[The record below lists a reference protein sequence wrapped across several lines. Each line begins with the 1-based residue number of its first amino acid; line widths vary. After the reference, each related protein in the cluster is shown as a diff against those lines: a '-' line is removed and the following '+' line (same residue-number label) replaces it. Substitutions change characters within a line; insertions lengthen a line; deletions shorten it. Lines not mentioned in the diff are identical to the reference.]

1 MHGRFVVFGLTLAI
15 AFMGFAQIAQA
26 NVVTSAL
33 GAAKA
38 HQKSSLVDVR
48 WVCGPRRCAW
58 LPNYRGPI
66 VVAPRRWRPPPSPH
80 CHYVRGPYRWVL
92 VCN

>member
-33 GAAKA
+33 GA
-38 HQKSSLVDVR
+38 S
-48 WVCGPRRCAW
+48 
-58 LPNYRGPI
+58 
-66 VVAPRRWRPPPSPH
+66 
-80 CHYVRGPYRWVL
+80 
-92 VCN
+92 

>member
-1 MHGRFVVFGLTLAI
+1 MQRRSIVFGLALAT
-15 AFMGFAQIAQA
+15 AFMGFAQVAQA
-26 NVVTSAL
+26 NVATTAL

-58 LPNYRGPI
+58 LPNYRGP
-66 VVAPRRWRPPPSPH
+66 VVVTPRRWGPPPAPH

-92 VCN
+92 VCK